1 MIPAMDH
8 HHDHDGH
15 QWSRETSLLLEKL
28 EHISRQLVQI
38 MSTQADLVAA
48 ATTLSTASD
57 AVSVKL
63 DTLIQTVDA
72 VVVALQG
79 ADLDP
84 TATAALAA
92 MKASAVTAAA
102 AGDKVDAEV
111 TKLDAV
117 LPTPAPAAPVTPV
130 TPVTPATPVKLP
142 PR

>member
-1 MIPAMDH
+1 MEYH
-8 HHDHDGH
+8 HGH
-15 QWSRETSLLLEKL
+15 ERHGLSRETLLVLEFLDLLSQKL
-28 EHISRQLVQI
+28 DQI

-117 LPTPAPAAPVTPV
+117 LPTPAPAAPVSPV
-130 TPVTPATPVKLP
+130 SPVTPAVSTGKLP